1 MGKEGNVQNNFS
13 LNILI
18 YIAGCIKQACHR
30 GSYLQNKTVL
40 LFLIK

>member
-1 MGKEGNVQNNFS
+1 MQKNFS

-30 GSYLQNKTVL
+30 GSYLQNETV
-40 LFLIK
+40 FLIK